1 MLILYNQNDFKL
13 KGDSMRDITYVGT
26 RNKNY
31 RLKASEAILKG
42 ICPDGGLFIPEEMP
56 HMEKSIDELSKLNYR
71 DLAYE
76 VMSLFFTD
84 FTEEELRSCINNA
97 YDEKFD
103 TKEIAPVVE
112 KDGVYFLELF
122 HGKTIAFKDM
132 ALSILPYLMKTSA
145 KKNNIKKEIVILTAT
160 SGDTGKAAL
169 EGFADVEGTRII
181 VFYPD
186 GGVSPVQKQQMVT
199 QKGKNV
205 CVAAITGNFD
215 DAQSAVKSIFT
226 DSEMIKELNSK
237 GFMFSSANSINI
249 GRLIPQVAY
258 YWYAYCQLV
267 KKGKIQAGD
276 KINFTV
282 PTGNFGNILAG
293 YFAKKMGLP
302 VNKFICASNS
312 NKVLYDFFQTGIYDK
327 NRDFILTVSPSMD
340 ILISSNLERLIC
352 MLTSQEETEK
362 LMKSLADNGKYSISA
377 KAEDIVGEYADEEET
392 FTAIRTMYANAD
404 YVIDTHTAV
413 AFAAYNKY
421 LKESDDDTTTVIV
434 STASPYKFAKDVC
447 TAIDEKY
454 RNMDAFELMDEL
466 EKISGVKIPAPV
478 KDIEKREIL
487 HSNLCEREKIKD
499 FVREQL
505 K

>member
-1 MLILYNQNDFKL
+1 MKNV
-13 KGDSMRDITYVGT
+13 TYIGT
-26 RNKNY
+26 RDKNIRY
-31 RLKASEAILKG
+31 KASEAILKG

-56 HMEKSIDELSKLNYR
+56 VMDKSIEELAEMDYR
-71 DLAYE
+71 NLAYE

-84 FTEEELRSCINNA
+84 FTEDELRYCINNA
-97 YDEKFD
+97 YDSKFD
-103 TKEIAPVVE
+103 TDKIAPVVE

-145 KKNNIKKEIVILTAT
+145 KKNNIDKEIVILTAT

-186 GGVSPVQKQQMVT
+186 GGVSPVQRMQMVT

-226 DSEMIKELNSK
+226 DAEMIKELDDK

-267 KKGKIQAGD
+267 KDGKIKVGD
-276 KINFTV
+276 EINFTV

-302 VNKFICASNS
+302 VNKFVCASNS
-312 NKVLYDFFQTGIYDK
+312 NKVLYDFFKTGTYNK
-327 NRDFILTVSPSMD
+327 NREFILTTSPSMD
-340 ILISSNLERLIC
+340 ILISSNLERLVC
-352 MLTSQEETEK
+352 MLTSQEETAK
-362 LMKSLADNGKYSISA
+362 LMKSLAEKGEYSMTA
-377 KAEDIVGEYADEEET
+377 KADDIVGEYADEEET
-392 FTAIRTMYANAD
+392 ATAIRTMYTNAD
-404 YVIDTHTAV
+404 YVLDTHTAV
-413 AFAAYNKY
+413 AYAAYNKY
-421 LKESDDDTTTVIV
+421 IKESGDTTPTVIV

-454 RNMDAFELMDEL
+454 KDCDPFELMKEL

-478 KDIEKREIL
+478 VDIEKREVL
-487 HSNLCEREKIKD
+487 HNNLCEREKIKD
-499 FVREQL
+499 FVRAQL
-505 K
+505 NK

>member
-1 MLILYNQNDFKL
+1 MKNV
-13 KGDSMRDITYVGT
+13 TYIGT
-26 RNKNY
+26 RDKNIRY
-31 RLKASEAILKG
+31 KASEAILKG

-56 HMEKSIDELSKLNYR
+56 VMEKSIEELAEMDYR
-71 DLAYE
+71 NLAYE

-84 FTEEELRSCINNA
+84 FTEDELRYCINNA
-97 YDEKFD
+97 YDSKFD
-103 TKEIAPVVE
+103 TDKIAPVVE

-145 KKNNIKKEIVILTAT
+145 KKNNIDKEIVILTAT

-186 GGVSPVQKQQMVT
+186 GGVSPVQRMQMVT

-226 DSEMIKELNSK
+226 DAEMIKELDDK

-267 KKGKIQAGD
+267 KDGKIKVGD
-276 KINFTV
+276 KINFIV

-302 VNKFICASNS
+302 VNKFVCASNS
-312 NKVLYDFFQTGIYDK
+312 NKVLYDFFKTGTYDK
-327 NRDFILTVSPSMD
+327 NREFILTTSPSMD
-340 ILISSNLERLIC
+340 ILISSNLERLVC
-352 MLTSQEETEK
+352 MLTSQEETAK
-362 LMKSLADNGKYSISA
+362 LMKSLAEKGEYSMTA
-377 KAEDIVGEYADEEET
+377 KADDIVGEYADEEET
-392 FTAIRTMYANAD
+392 ATAIRTMYTNAD
-404 YVIDTHTAV
+404 YVLDTHTAV
-413 AFAAYNKY
+413 AYAAYNKY
-421 LKESDDDTTTVIV
+421 IKESGDTTPTVIV

-454 RNMDAFELMDEL
+454 KDCDPFELMKEL

-478 KDIEKREIL
+478 VDIEKREVL
-487 HSNLCEREKIKD
+487 HNNLCEREKIKD
-499 FVREQL
+499 FVRAQL
-505 K
+505 NK